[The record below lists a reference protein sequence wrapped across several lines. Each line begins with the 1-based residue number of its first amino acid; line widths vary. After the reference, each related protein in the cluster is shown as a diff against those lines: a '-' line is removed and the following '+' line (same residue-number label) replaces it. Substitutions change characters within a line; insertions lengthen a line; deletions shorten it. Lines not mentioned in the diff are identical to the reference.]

1 MKKVLVVTGPTASG
15 KTTLAVNLAEAL
27 NGEIISADS
36 RQVYRYIPVSTSH
49 PSQSDLKKIK
59 HYFIDELDP
68 KEEFN
73 AGEFGIKGREI
84 IKDIF
89 KRNKLP
95 IVAGGSG
102 LYIRSIIDGLFEEK
116 IDSDEIRKTL
126 YEKLDKHGEEYLYEE
141 LRQIDKEIYDQIP
154 KGKIRRVIR
163 ALEVFHSTGKKM
175 SEFQKEKVDIEFKP
189 VMIGIMYERKVL
201 YERINK
207 RVDQMISEG
216 LMEEVR
222 DLIKK
227 NLDYKKHYSL
237 DTVGVKEV
245 MKYFEGE
252 YDIEEMTMMIKQNT
266 RRYAKRQLTWFRRD
280 ARINWISAEEG
291 TDEKYLL
298 DEAIRIFN
306 DSQQMK

>member
-1 MKKVLVVTGPTASG
+1 
-15 KTTLAVNLAEAL
+15 
-27 NGEIISADS
+27 
-36 RQVYRYIPVSTSH
+36 
-49 PSQSDLKKIK
+49 
-59 HYFIDELDP
+59 
-68 KEEFN
+68 
-73 AGEFGIKGREI
+73 
-84 IKDIF
+84 
-89 KRNKLP
+89 
-95 IVAGGSG
+95 
-102 LYIRSIIDGLFEEK
+102 
-116 IDSDEIRKTL
+116 
-126 YEKLDKHGEEYLYEE
+126 
-141 LRQIDKEIYDQIP
+141 
-154 KGKIRRVIR
+154 
-163 ALEVFHSTGKKM
+163 M

-298 DEAIRIFN
+298 EEAIRIFN